1 MNLNDSGY
9 ASFHKKNTEFYIK
22 LLSSNDEGID
32 RYMIFIEQSSFA
44 YAFGLLSLNAEHFS
58 KIAPHV
64 YAESSLEM
72 IAQEIGRR
80 FAEDESYHCKVEIC
94 EDIFL
99 YGRAVMRALV
109 AAEEIFAVSVLGLV
123 EPNKYSKK
131 ELYDIFISFCRV
143 KVLYMRRRANV
154 MRMRYA
160 DIMSIENVIP
170 SAEHRAYN
178 NRIWKTIEAADV
190 LSAEPTFLPTLDLAT
205 GQSSKSIQHAI
216 CRGLEQNAKTI
227 FSQRVIRFSG
237 MSSHSYV
244 YLNTQRSRLNFAFT
258 MGFDN
263 CRFSPLIL
271 WPSLNEAVF
280 ESLAHELFRKIK
292 QCGNE
297 MKTVGEVLENK
308 FMSWHL
314 GDCVEMHI
322 VCDRLIHTLLN
333 IMLLRAFLLDVGLD
347 YTPACFNIERSVERL
362 MYGYAHNHQ
371 LERVF
376 HQLLSPHT
384 APVFSI
390 KELIEFMQGYT
401 GNSCILDEASYRS
414 LANYGNMPPSEDE
427 CQKPISQEG
436 AELYSSFLFDRAM
449 VEEIE
454 SYRISTG
461 TFAPS
466 LSGINYLIN
475 PVGQD
480 LRHFLKTLY
489 ENERCR
495 KVFWLETTVAH
506 IPHFAS
512 RRFITPG
519 CYEIHEEKKQV
530 VHVQCFRF
538 F

>member
-1 MNLNDSGY
+1 MNLNDPGY
-9 ASFHKKNTEFYIK
+9 ASFHRKNAEFYVK

-32 RYMIFIEQSSFA
+32 RYIIFIEQSSFA

-109 AAEEIFAVSVLGLV
+109 VAEEIFAASVLGLV
-123 EPNKYSKK
+123 EPNKYSRK

-143 KVLYMRRRANV
+143 KVLYMRQRANV

-160 DIMSIENVIP
+160 AIMSIENVIP

-216 CRGLEQNAKTI
+216 CRGLQQNAETI

-258 MGFDN
+258 MGFDG
-263 CRFSPLIL
+263 CRFLPLIL
-271 WPSLNEAVF
+271 WPSINEAVF
-280 ESLAHELFRKIK
+280 QTLARELFSKIK
-292 QCGNE
+292 QCSGE
-297 MKTVGEVLENK
+297 MGKAGEVLESK
-308 FMSWHL
+308 FTSWRL
-314 GDCVEMHI
+314 GDCVEMRV
-322 VCDRLIHTLLN
+322 VCDRLIHTLMN
-333 IMLLRAFLLDVGLD
+333 IMLLRAFLLDAGLN
-347 YTPACFNIERSVERL
+347 YTHACFNVERSVERL
-362 MYGYAHNHQ
+362 MYGYAHDSQ
-371 LERVF
+371 LEQAFR
-376 HQLLSPHT
+376 QLLSPHN

-390 KELIEFMQGYT
+390 KELIGFVQRHI

-414 LANYGNMPPSEDE
+414 LANYGNISPSKDE
-427 CQKPISQEG
+427 CQKPINQEDTG
-436 AELYSSFLFDRAM
+436 SYSSFLFDRAM

-475 PVGQD
+475 PAGQD

-489 ENERCR
+489 ENERYG
-495 KVFWLETTVAH
+495 KVFSLETTVAH